1 MIRGNTLNNNE
12 EDYDVDYSEKE
23 TKARIIRPI
32 PVIIN
37 ISSVLWVILGIICN
51 SEVLTYVL
59 LIVAGVL
66 PIAGFI
72 ISFFVRKK
80 YYFFVKT
87 YSFVFFINIVIY
99 LVYVFVVYII
109 GFICRIF
116 YGVV

>member
-1 MIRGNTLNNNE
+1 MINNE

-23 TKARIIRPI
+23 TKAKIIRSI

-37 ISSVLWVILGIICN
+37 ITSVLWVILGIICN
-51 SEVLTYVL
+51 TYVL
-59 LIVAGVL
+59 LIVACVL

-87 YSFVFFINIVIY
+87 YSFVFIINIVIY

-109 GFICRIF
+109 SFICRIF
-116 YGVV
+116 YGLYP

>member
-1 MIRGNTLNNNE
+1 MINNE

-23 TKARIIRPI
+23 TKAKIIRSI

-37 ISSVLWVILGIICN
+37 ITSVLWVILGIICN
-51 SEVLTYVL
+51 REVLTYVL
-59 LIVAGVL
+59 LIVACVL

-87 YSFVFFINIVIY
+87 YSFVFIINIVIY

-109 GFICRIF
+109 SFICRIF
-116 YGVV
+116 YGLYP